1 MKRSKEGYYHNE
13 NRRVRRERP
22 RGVKR
27 RIVWG
32 VFDVVMLVVSLLSAV
47 ALLLGLLARVV
58 NPSHAPMLAFAGL
71 FYPIVYLVNLFCALW
86 WVVRWS
92 KWVWLSAAMLLVGAG
107 SMGLFYRSDVKTKP
121 VAVDRGR
128 NDVVVATYNVMN
140 FSDAS
145 SQSGAESFD
154 SVAEWVNDKGVQ
166 IFCIQEAHFATEEAF
181 DSFRRSLKRLS
192 YGYFVNGYT
201 GEDDKGTTG
210 SGYALFSAWPIVS
223 RGITSSDSLA
233 VYSVWADVKIG
244 RDVVRVFNNH
254 LESTG
259 ISLEERSTTL
269 HPAIALDTLAGEKL
283 LNIAGRVAGNYAQ
296 RAEQAE
302 QVAEAIKQ
310 SPHPVVVCGDFNDTP
325 MSYVYRTI
333 RRGGNLVDA
342 FVEKGRGVEYTF
354 KGLYNLF
361 RIDYIMADKEAFV
374 VKSYDSYDE
383 PMSDHKPLVSRLGRN
398 EE

>member
-13 NRRVRRERP
+13 NRKVRRERP

-27 RIVWG
+27 RFVWG
-32 VFDVVMLVVSLLSAV
+32 VFDVAMLVVSLLSAV
-47 ALLLGLLARVV
+47 GLLLGLLARVV
-58 NPSHAPMLAFAGL
+58 TPEHAPALAFAGL
-71 FYPIVYLVNLFCALW
+71 FYPIIYLVDLFCTLW

-92 KWVWLSAAMLLVGAG
+92 RWFWLSVVMLLVGG
-107 SMGLFYRSDVKTKP
+107 GPMGLFYRSDVNTKP
-121 VAVDRGR
+121 VAVDKERG
-128 NDVVVATYNVMN
+128 DVVVATYNVMN

-145 SQSGAESFD
+145 AEEEEESFD
-154 SVAEWVNDKGVQ
+154 RVAEWVNNKGVQ
-166 IFCIQEAHFATEEAF
+166 IFCVQEAHFTTREAF
-181 DSFRRSLKRLS
+181 DSFRKSLKRLS
-192 YGYFVNGYT
+192 YAYFVNGYT
-201 GEDDKGTTG
+201 GEDDNEATG
-210 SGYALFSAWPIVS
+210 SGYALFSAWPIVG
-223 RGITSSDSLA
+223 RGVASADSVA

-283 LNIAGRVAGNYAQ
+283 LTIANKVAGNYAQ
-296 RAEQAE
+296 RAVQAKE
-302 QVAEAIKQ
+302 VAEAVEQ

-325 MSYVYRTI
+325 VSYVYRTI
-333 RRGGNLVDA
+333 CRGGNLVDA
-342 FVEKGRGVEYTF
+342 FVEKGRGVEHTF

-361 RIDYIMADKEAFV
+361 RIDYILADGEDFE
-374 VKSYDSYDE
+374 VKSYNSYDE
-383 PMSDHKPLVSRLGRN
+383 PMSDHKPIVVRLGRN